1 MRLTVNGKRPVSRR
15 HSFHDAWVEKGRC
28 ASVSVA
34 GDWCELKAG
43 HAPVHPVVLDGSAT
57 HQCGGLQWEGS
68 R

>member
-1 MRLTVNGKRPVSRR
+1 MYRPERARSEHGR
-15 HSFHDAWVEKGRC
+15 WMEKGHC

-43 HAPVHPVVLDGSAT
+43 HAPVENAILDGSGM
-57 HQCGGLQWEGS
+57 HRSGGLQWEGTA